1 MTQTKTVS
9 TRIDNNVHT
18 LFTDYCNQQ
27 GMTMSQMLSQFVND
41 VVEANKDLVDSSQCS
56 IDSDEETK
64 SNELTKFSQDEQPRD
79 ILKEVMKILDEKNKK
94 KIIHSVETS
103 FRENTD
109 HMKIEIEALER
120 KIDKKLQEDRM
131 KKQMACFK
139 NDSCFD

>member
-56 IDSDEETK
+56 IDSDEKT
-64 SNELTKFSQDEQPRD
+64 NSQSKNIKD
-79 ILKEVMKILDEKNKK
+79 ILQQSIRIIDERKQKDDLSKFLKSFENKK
-94 KIIHSVETS
+94 SSTKTLS
-103 FRENTD
+103 N
-109 HMKIEIEALER
+109 
-120 KIDKKLQEDRM
+120 
-131 KKQMACFK
+131 
-139 NDSCFD
+139 

>member
-56 IDSDEETK
+56 IDSDEKTNSQSKNIKDILQK
-64 SNELTKFSQDEQPRD
+64 SIRIIDERKQKDDLSKFLKSLENKKSLTKTLS
-79 ILKEVMKILDEKNKK
+79 N
-94 KIIHSVETS
+94 
-103 FRENTD
+103 
-109 HMKIEIEALER
+109 
-120 KIDKKLQEDRM
+120 
-131 KKQMACFK
+131 
-139 NDSCFD
+139 